1 MTGKSGKDH
10 QWRVFL
16 NLKREKK
23 RGKQKKKKEGT
34 ARGKEEEKT
43 VGRIIKEEGGG
54 KKEIGRG
61 ANGKGGGRWL
71 GRCFFSALL

>member
-23 RGKQKKKKEGT
+23 RGKQKKKKKGQQ
-34 ARGKEEEKT
+34 EESK
-43 VGRIIKEEGGG
+43 R
-54 KKEIGRG
+54 KKPQVE
-61 ANGKGGGRWL
+61 
-71 GRCFFSALL
+71 